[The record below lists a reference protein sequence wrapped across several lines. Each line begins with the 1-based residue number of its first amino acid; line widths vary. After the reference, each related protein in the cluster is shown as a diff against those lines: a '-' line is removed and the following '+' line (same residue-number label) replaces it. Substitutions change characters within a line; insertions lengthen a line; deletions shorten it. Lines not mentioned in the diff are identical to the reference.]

1 MNKNQIAYTCKK
13 FTIGKL
19 IKTLVERQHM
29 Q

>member
-13 FTIGKL
+13 FAIGKL
-19 IKTLVERQHM
+19 SKTLGERQHM